1 MPIHNNDVAGIFEEL
16 ADFLEIKGENQFRV
30 RAYRNAA
37 RTVASLSRNVAELA
51 AAEKGLDGI
60 PGIGK
65 DLADKIRTIVATKKL
80 PLLEDMKKELPEGL
94 SALMKV
100 RGLGPKKIA
109 LLYKE
114 LKVASL
120 EDLKRAATEG
130 KIRELPGFSEKTEQA
145 ILEELGRSK
154 AAGHGPVRFKLA
166 VAEQIVTPLFEDLRK
181 AKGVEAI
188 EIAGSFRR
196 RAETVGDVDI
206 LVAAEKGRDVIDRF
220 VHYDDVSKVLAEG
233 QTKASVLLRGGLQV
247 DLRVVSL
254 VSFGAALH
262 YFTGSKPHNIA
273 VRLMGVKRK
282 LKVNEYGVFRGKKMI
297 AGRTEEEIYK
307 LFGMPYIEPELR
319 EDRGELQAAVKG
331 RLPRLVRLADIRGDL
346 HAHTKATDG
355 HYTAMEMAEAAKR
368 LGYEYL
374 AISDHSK
381 RVTMAH
387 GLDAK
392 RLAQSVKEIDR
403 LNGKLKGITLLK
415 SIECDILV
423 DGSLDLP
430 DGILGELDL
439 VLCSIHYN
447 FNLSKEKQT
456 ERVLRALDNR
466 LVNIFCHP
474 SGRLINERPAYEID
488 LGKVMRAAVERGC
501 YLELN
506 SHPDRLDLDDVH
518 CQMAKE
524 MGLKVA
530 LSTDAHSLDDLALMR
545 FGIGQAR
552 RGWLEPADVIN
563 TRGLGELR
571 KLLKRT

>member
-1 MPIHNNDVAGIFEEL
+1 MPIHNNDVAGIFDEL

-37 RTVASLSRNVAELA
+37 RTVSSLSRSVADLA
-51 AAEKGLDGI
+51 AEEKGLDGI

-120 EDLKRAATEG
+120 DDLKRAATGG
-130 KIRELPGFSEKTEQA
+130 KIRELPGFSEKTELA
-145 ILEELGRSK
+145 ILEELGRTEG
-154 AAGHGPVRFKLA
+154 AGHGPARFKLA
-166 VAEQIVTPLFEDLRK
+166 VAEQIVTPLFEDLKR
-181 AKGVEAI
+181 AKGVERI
-188 EIAGSFRR
+188 EFAGSFRR

-206 LVAAEKGRDVIDRF
+206 LVAAGKSRDVVDRF

-233 QTKASVLLRGGLQV
+233 ETKASVLLRGGLQV
-247 DLRVVSL
+247 DLRVVPL

-282 LKVNEYGVFRGKKMI
+282 LKVNEYGVFRGKRMI

-319 EDRGELQAAVKG
+319 EDRGELQAALKG
-331 RLPRLVRLADIRGDL
+331 RLPRLVRLEDIKGDL
-346 HAHTKATDG
+346 HSHTKDTDG
-355 HYTAMEMAEAAKR
+355 HYTAVEMAGAAKK

-392 RLAQSVKEIDR
+392 RLAQSIKEIDK
-403 LNGKLKGITLLK
+403 LNAKLKGITLLK
-415 SIECDILV
+415 SIECDILA

-430 DGILGELDL
+430 DDILGELDL

-488 LGKVMRAAVERGC
+488 MGKVMRAAVERGC

-518 CQMAKE
+518 CQAAKK

-530 LSTDAHSLDDLALMR
+530 LSTDAHSLDDLSLMR

-552 RGWLEPADVIN
+552 RGWLEPADVVN
-563 TRGLGELR
+563 TRGLSELR
-571 KLLKRT
+571 KLLKRK